1 MSNKTFS
8 YFFAFSLGAAAGSVV
23 AWRILKDKYERIA
36 QEEIDSVKE
45 TFYNRLKE
53 VEKNKEASTEIAP
66 NETQDEVED
75 SNKYESAVRD
85 YNTVST
91 TLIRE
96 KKEDKKVNGPY
107 VISPDEYGED
117 EEYEC
122 ESLTYYADGV
132 LTDEVDEIIE
142 NVDDIVG
149 EESLNHFGDNDG
161 DEDSVFVKN
170 DRLKCYYEIL
180 RDTREYKDIYSG

>member
-53 VEKNKEASTEIAP
+53 VEKGKEASIDIVSDE
-66 NETQDEVED
+66 NRDETED
-75 SNKYESAVRD
+75 SSKYESAVRD

-96 KKEDKKVNGPY
+96 KKEDKQVNRPY

-122 ESLTYYADGV
+122 SSLTYYADGI

-142 NVDDIVG
+142 NVDDVVG
-149 EESLNHFGDNDG
+149 KESLTHFGDYTG

-170 DRLKCYYEIL
+170 DQHKCYYEIL
-180 RDTREYKDIYSG
+180 RDTREYKDIYGG